1 MIYLLACKLLKK
13 AGRPNVIG
21 GIQANATSKEGDSM
35 SAYKKEAYITVGF
48 FVAYVLMAHTGP
60 WAIILGIDN
69 SVRVLGYPLHYF
81 IALVLGWFGVLAV
94 SIVWNRMADQLEE
107 EIAMEA
113 DTVEST
119 AEDMSPAAVIA
130 RQGSVAEVAR

>member
-1 MIYLLACKLLKK
+1 
-13 AGRPNVIG
+13 
-21 GIQANATSKEGDSM
+21 M

-81 IALVLGWFGVLAV
+81 IALALGWFGVLGV
-94 SIVWNRMADQLEE
+94 SVVWNRMADKLEE
-107 EIAMEA
+107 EIASEA
-113 DTVEST
+113 DEVEAPVKQAT
-119 AEDMSPAAVIA
+119 PEAAVSRPGAIA
-130 RQGSVAEVAR
+130 EAAR